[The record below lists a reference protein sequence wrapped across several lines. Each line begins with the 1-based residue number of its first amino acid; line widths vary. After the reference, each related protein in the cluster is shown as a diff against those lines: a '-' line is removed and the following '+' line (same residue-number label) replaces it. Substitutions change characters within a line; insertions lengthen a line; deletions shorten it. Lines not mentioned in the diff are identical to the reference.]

1 MKLSGRSDI
10 EALTR
15 FEGNGDLVASF
26 YLDTD
31 KSRMTRKE
39 IQLSLKNLLAAANT
53 QMEGL
58 DAGKGKKESLC
69 RDLDLISDFCSRTLG
84 ALNAPGLAAF
94 SCARRNFWHALELP
108 HGPRNRVIFDTTFYV
123 RPLSAILERYSR
135 ICILLLGRR
144 EAKWYE
150 VAMGEIR
157 PLESLTSDVPGKVK
171 EGGFEGNESRRI
183 ERHLEARV
191 HDHFKK
197 AAQMTFD
204 LFRKHGFDWLFLGY
218 EDNHHADFEAQLHSY
233 LREKIKG
240 RLKSRVGDPP
250 TRILS
255 EALEIETRL
264 KKDEETETVQK
275 LIAELERGGLACS
288 GLRETLHRLNQF
300 ETQTLVVTH
309 NFSKAGRICPSH
321 KFLYVDEL
329 KCPVCQKKTDVLPD
343 VIDEAIETS
352 LKRNCAVKHITPPSK
367 LDRYG
372 HIGAFLKYKV

>member
-1 MKLSGRSDI
+1 MKFSGRTDI
-10 EALTR
+10 EALTK
-15 FEGNGDLVASF
+15 FKGNGDIVASF

-31 KSRMTRKE
+31 KSRMSRKE

-53 QMEGL
+53 QVEGL
-58 DAGKGKKESLC
+58 DAAKEKKESLC
-69 RDLDLISDFCSRTLG
+69 RDLELISDFCSRSLG
-84 ALNAPGLAAF
+84 VLNAPGLAAF
-94 SCARRNFWHALELP
+94 SCARRNFWHTLELP
-108 HGPRNRVIFDTTFYV
+108 HGPRNRIIFDTTFYV
-123 RPLSAILERYSR
+123 RPLSAILDRYSR
-135 ICILLLGRR
+135 IGLLLLGRR

-157 PLESLTSDVPGKVK
+157 PLESLTSNVPGKVK
-171 EGGFEGNESRRI
+171 EGGYEGNESKRI

-204 LFRKHGFDWLFLGY
+204 LFRKHGFDWLLLGY
-218 EDNHHADFEAQLHSY
+218 EDNHHADFEGLLHNY
-233 LREKIKG
+233 LRERIKG

-250 TRILS
+250 TKILE
-255 EALEIETRL
+255 EALGIEARL
-264 KKDEETETVQK
+264 KKDEETETVQR

-288 GLRETLHRLNQF
+288 GLRETLNRLNLF

-309 NFSKAGRICPSH
+309 NFSKPGRICPSH

-329 KCPVCQKKTDVLPD
+329 KCPVCQKKTEALPD
-343 VIDEAIETS
+343 VVDEAIEIS
-352 LKRNCAVKHITPPSK
+352 LKRNCPVKHISPPSR

>member
-15 FEGNGDLVASF
+15 FKGNGDLVASF

-39 IQLSLKNLLAAANT
+39 IQLSLKNLLAAAST
-53 QMEGL
+53 QMEGM
-58 DAGKGKKESLC
+58 DAGKEKKESLG
-69 RDLDLISDFCSRTLG
+69 RDLDLISDFCSRSLGTLS
-84 ALNAPGLAAF
+84 APGLAAF

-157 PLESLTSDVPGKVK
+157 ALESLTSNVPGKVK
-171 EGGFEGNESRRI
+171 EGGYEGTESKRI

-233 LREKIKG
+233 LREKIGG
-240 RLKSRVGDPP
+240 RLKSRVGDSA
-250 TRILS
+250 TRILA

-264 KKDEETETVQK
+264 KKDEETETVQR

-288 GLRETLHRLNQF
+288 GLRETLRRLNQF

-309 NFSKAGRICPSH
+309 NFSKPGRICPSH